1 MIFFAATFFFYYSLF
16 TLSWEILGRSRFF
29 KIFILVSSVI
39 FFALFAGVK
48 ALIVLL
54 VASILTYVCFILG
67 SKLSL
72 ILGVLLN
79 SILLCYYK
87 FIPENSLIAIFIDGK
102 IDTAFPIFLQYRDQ
116 SWISTYYVP
125 LGISFFVFEFIH
137 LLTDKSR
144 SRALETSLIDF
155 LTFAFFWPTVVAG
168 PIKRFEQ
175 FSIRKIESGSTIVRF
190 SKALPLIS
198 IGILYKLIADGLNI
212 YVRLLEPNIK
222 NLDSGNSRLLL
233 LLVGLRIFLDFAGY
247 SYIAIGIGAQI
258 GVFIPQNFRAP
269 YLASNIQD
277 FWQRWHISLSTWI
290 RDYIYI
296 PLGGNR
302 HGFSRKLLHLFLAM
316 IICGAWHGG
325 TWNFIF
331 WGAYHGALLVIYH
344 TYKKVR
350 RIHPYESSDR
360 SKRVMLIQHASKS
373 ISWIL
378 TQIMVFVGWAFFFF
392 PLNDAFL
399 LLGKV
404 F

>member
-1 MIFFAATFFFYYSLF
+1 MIFFAATFFFYYFLF

-29 KIFILVSSVI
+29 KIFILGSSVI

-48 ALIVLL
+48 ALAVLL
-54 VASILTYVCFILG
+54 MASTLTYFCFIVG

-72 ILGVLLN
+72 LLGILSN
-79 SILLCYYK
+79 TILLCYYK
-87 FIPENSLIAIFIDGK
+87 FIPEYSLIANFIDGK
-102 IDTAFPIFLQYRDQ
+102 LDSAFPIFLEFRDQ

-137 LLTDKSR
+137 LLADKSR
-144 SRALETSLIDF
+144 NRKLETSLIDF

-175 FSIRKIESGSTIVRF
+175 FSIKKIESGSTIVRF

-198 IGILYKLIADGLNI
+198 IGVLYKLIADGLNV
-212 YVRLLEPNIK
+212 YVRLLEPNIE

-290 RDYIYI
+290 RDYVYI

-331 WGAYHGALLVIYH
+331 WGAYHGALLVVYH

-350 RIHPYESSDR
+350 RIHPDESSDR
-360 SKRVMLIQHASKS
+360 SKRVKLIQHASKS
-373 ISWIL
+373 ISWLL

>member
-1 MIFFAATFFFYYSLF
+1 MIFFAATFFFYYFLF
-16 TLSWEILGRSRFF
+16 TLSWEILGRSRYF
-29 KIFILVSSVI
+29 KLFILVSSVI
-39 FFALFAGVK
+39 FFALFAGIK
-48 ALIVLL
+48 ALTLLL
-54 VASILTYVCFILG
+54 VSSILTYVCFIIG
-67 SKLSL
+67 SKISL
-72 ILGVLLN
+72 LLGILLN
-79 SILLCYYK
+79 TILLCYYK
-87 FIPENSLIAIFIDGK
+87 FIPENSVIANFIDGK
-102 IDTAFPIFLQYRDQ
+102 IDSAFPIFLHYEDM

-137 LLTDKSR
+137 LLADKSR
-144 SRALETSLIDF
+144 NRALETSLLDF
-155 LTFAFFWPTVVAG
+155 LIFAFFWPTVVAG

-175 FSIRKIESGSTIVRF
+175 FSIRKLESGSTIARF

-198 IGILYKLIADGLNI
+198 IGIMYKLIADGLNI
-212 YVRLLEPNIK
+212 YVRQLEPNIK

-302 HGFSRKLLHLFLAM
+302 KGFSRKLLHLFLAM

-331 WGAYHGALLVIYH
+331 WGAYHGALLVTYH

-350 RIHPYESSDR
+350 RIHPYESSNR
-360 SKRVMLIQHASKS
+360 NKKVTLIQYASRS